1 MTTAALTL
9 GGDAR
14 AQVPVQPMQPQP
26 LPGNTC
32 DIAVSPM
39 RFPNYDPSVPY
50 DTSAVDTFS
59 IFCNAPHV
67 LVISLITNDRCMQRY
82 LRRALDRLAYNL
94 YQDAGNSIVWGSLN
108 PICGRVETDSILR
121 RTDFSVYGLL
131 PREQNVR
138 AGTYTDVVTIEADF

>member
-1 MTTAALTL
+1 MTVALTL

-14 AQVPVQPMQPQP
+14 AQEPVQPQP

-32 DIAVSPM
+32 DIATNPM

-59 IFCNAPHV
+59 VYCNAPHV
-67 LVISLITNDRCMQRY
+67 LVISLITNDRCTQRY
-82 LRRALDRLAYNL
+82 LRRGLDRLAYNL

-108 PICGRVETDSILR
+108 PICGRVATDSIFR
-121 RTDFSVYGLL
+121 RTDFSVYGVL
-131 PREQNVR
+131 PHEQNVR
-138 AGTYTDVVTIEADF
+138 AGTYSDVVTIEANF